1 MIQVL
6 LAIRNAIN
14 AVSMSLPVFASML
27 AFITYSLTSHDL
39 APARIFSSLALFNS
53 LRLPLN
59 LLPLVIGQVTDAWS
73 SIIRIQEY
81 LLSEDQD
88 EDTKFDAGAEK
99 AVELKNADFTWERT
113 ATQDP
118 DHAVPIGK
126 SKADMKADKKAKKV
140 SDKAEREASK
150 LASSKPELSGVT
162 TPDDTSTL
170 AGDSEPFKLQNMN
183 FSIGRNELVAV
194 IGGVGSGK
202 SSLLAALAGD
212 MRMTNRDRGEMMI
225 GASRA
230 FCPQYAWIQNAS
242 VKENILFGRDMDK
255 EWLVLPWKWVI

>member
-150 LASSKPELSGVT
+150 LASSKPLCVHE
-162 TPDDTSTL
+162 
-170 AGDSEPFKLQNMN
+170 
-183 FSIGRNELVAV
+183 GR
-194 IGGVGSGK
+194 
-202 SSLLAALAGD
+202 
-212 MRMTNRDRGEMMI
+212 
-225 GASRA
+225 
-230 FCPQYAWIQNAS
+230 CC
-242 VKENILFGRDMDK
+242 
-255 EWLVLPWKWVI
+255 